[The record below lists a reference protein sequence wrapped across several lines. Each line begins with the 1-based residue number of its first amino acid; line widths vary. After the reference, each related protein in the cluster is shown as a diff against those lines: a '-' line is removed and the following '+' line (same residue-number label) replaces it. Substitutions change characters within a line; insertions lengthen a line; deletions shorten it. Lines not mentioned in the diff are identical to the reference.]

1 MSCAQKSEKDQDT
14 VFLVNSP
21 GVAWCS
27 LVDTFLSLKTQG
39 ASLALPPKLDS
50 VRIGTNDDPTLKLLE
65 MQHTARSLRSSYL
78 QWQHL
83 SELYVI
89 GKFVNALPREYDI
102 KKQMLEERE
111 DGFSRDAVVS
121 SVKKRFESSSA
132 YKQLRCSKPKSGE
145 NQAFA
150 LTGGSK
156 NYPGCGGSRQ
166 AVEDQADH
174 RVAVEP
180 AAAARAAE
188 MAARVADVFRVGEL
202 AAEGEAPRPRS
213 RGGRRAGCARATS
226 ITSVTAPNRS
236 ARGVARGAT
245 T

>member
-1 MSCAQKSEKDQDT
+1 M
-14 VFLVNSP
+14 
-21 GVAWCS
+21 
-27 LVDTFLSLKTQG
+27 KTQE
-39 ASLALPPKLDS
+39 ASLALPPNLDN

-65 MQHTARSLRSSYL
+65 MKDIARSPRSSYL

-83 SELYVI
+83 SESYVI
-89 GKFVNALPREYDI
+89 GKFVKALPREYGI
-102 KKQMLEERE
+102 QKQMLEERE
-111 DGFSRDAVVS
+111 DGFSREAVLS
-121 SVKKRFESSSA
+121 SVKKRFESFA

-156 NYPGCGGSRQ
+156 KYPGCGGSRQ
-166 AVEDQADH
+166 AVESQADH

-180 AAAARAAE
+180 AVAARAAE
-188 MAARVADVFRVGEL
+188 MAARVADVSRVGKL
-202 AAEGEAPRPRS
+202 AAAGEAPRPRS